1 MSGSRYFAFVM
12 SAVVISAPVSAGRGT
27 EIPAAGLSA
36 AAGVSDSVALGT
48 VVVTGTRTPKT
59 LKDVPIVTRVIT
71 AADIE
76 KRNAADIKDL
86 LQQELPGME
95 FTFAMNQQTTLDMQ
109 GFGGNGVLFLVDG
122 ERMAGETMDNID
134 YSRIDLQS
142 IERIEI
148 VKGAASSLYGSAAVG
163 GVINIIS
170 KKQRRDWSANAGGR
184 HGAHGEYRYGGLL
197 GLRSGGLSSVTTVQR
212 TAVDDINLLKPGQI
226 TAGDFNKII
235 GNTTWNVKER
245 LVFKPS
251 ERLTLTARG
260 GYFFRERNTLKS
272 VKDRYRDYSGG
283 LRADLSVGSAGN
295 IELSYGYD
303 QYDKSEYTVKTG
315 SDDRNYSNRQHAVRA
330 LYNHSF
336 AENTVLSVGGDWFSD
351 YLMSYQFDGNGSRSQ
366 YNIDAFVQMDWALT
380 ERLSVIGGLRFDYF
394 SGASVRHVSPKAG
407 LMYRFPHL
415 SLRASYSDGFR
426 APSLKEMFMDYD
438 MAGIFMIY
446 GNSGLRPET
455 SDNLQLSAEYTRG
468 RYNITVTGFCNFVDN
483 RISTAWNTALGGQS
497 YVNMSSMRISG
508 VDASV
513 SARYPC
519 GISAHL
525 SYVYTHESVKNGLP
539 VGLSTRPHAATVRLD
554 YDRRWS
560 ARQATGIS
568 LSGRLLSSADCMEYS
583 LASFEETVER
593 HYPGYAIWKL
603 TASHRLFDAC
613 RLSVTVDN
621 LLGYVPEYYYCKS
634 PVTTGTTVSV
644 GLSVDI
650 DRIF

>member
-1 MSGSRYFAFVM
+1 MCGSRHIALLV
-12 SAVVISAPVSAGRGT
+12 SAVFLSAYCSAGDSAGPQAAVQPL
-27 EIPAAGLSA
+27 PAD
-36 AAGVSDSVALGT
+36 VSDSVALGM

-71 AADIE
+71 SAEIE
-76 KRNAADIKDL
+76 KRNAADIKEL

-95 FTFAMNQQTTLDMQ
+95 FSFSMNQQTTLDMQ
-109 GFGGNGVLFLVDG
+109 GFGGNGVLFLIDG

-170 KKQRRDWSANAGGR
+170 KKQRRKWSANVSAR
-184 HGAHGEYRYGGLL
+184 HGAHGEYRYGELL
-197 GLRSGGLSSVTTVQR
+197 GMRYGKVSSVTTVQR
-212 TAVDDINLLKPGQI
+212 TSVDDINLLKPGQI
-226 TAGDFNKII
+226 TAGDFNNII
-235 GNTTWNVKER
+235 GGTTWNVRER
-245 LVFKPS
+245 LELKPVD
-251 ERLTLTARG
+251 RLTLTARG
-260 GYFFRERNTLKS
+260 GYFFRERNTLKN

-283 LRADLSVGSAGN
+283 LRAEYSFRSAGN
-295 IELSYGYD
+295 LELSYGYD
-303 QYDKSEYTVKTG
+303 QYDKSEYTVSTG
-315 SDDRNYSNRQHAVRA
+315 DDDRNYSNRQHTVRA
-330 LYNHSF
+330 LYNHVF
-336 AENTVLSVGGDWFSD
+336 AENTVLSVGGDWLKD
-351 YLMSYQFDGNGSRSQ
+351 YLMSYQFEGNGSRSQ
-366 YNIDAFVQMDWALT
+366 CNIDAFAQMDWAVT
-380 ERLSVIGGLRFDYF
+380 ERFSVIGGLRFDYF
-394 SGASVRHVSPKAG
+394 SGASVRHVSPKVG

-446 GNSGLRPET
+446 GNENLRPET
-455 SDNLQLSAEYTRG
+455 SDNLQLSAEYTCG
-468 RYNITVTGFCNFVDN
+468 RYNVTVMGFCNFVEN

-497 YVNMSSMRISG
+497 YVNMAAMRISG
-508 VDASV
+508 IDASV

-519 GISAHL
+519 GISAYL
-525 SYVYTHESVKNGLP
+525 SYVYTHESVTDGLP
-539 VGLSTRPHAATVRLD
+539 VGLSTRPHAGTVRLD
-554 YDRRWS
+554 YDRKWN
-560 ARQATGIS
+560 ARQATSIS

-583 LASFEETVER
+583 LASFEQTAER
-593 HYPGYAIWKL
+593 HYPGYAVWKL

-621 LLGYVPEYYYCKS
+621 LFDYVPDYYYSKS

-644 GLSVDI
+644 GVSVDI
-650 DRIF
+650 DKIF

>member
-1 MSGSRYFAFVM
+1 M
-12 SAVVISAPVSAGRGT
+12 
-27 EIPAAGLSA
+27 
-36 AAGVSDSVALGT
+36 
-48 VVVTGTRTPKT
+48 
-59 LKDVPIVTRVIT
+59 
-71 AADIE
+71 
-76 KRNAADIKDL
+76 
-86 LQQELPGME
+86 
-95 FTFAMNQQTTLDMQ
+95 
-109 GFGGNGVLFLVDG
+109 
-122 ERMAGETMDNID
+122 
-134 YSRIDLQS
+134 
-142 IERIEI
+142 
-148 VKGAASSLYGSAAVG
+148 
-163 GVINIIS
+163 
-170 KKQRRDWSANAGGR
+170 
-184 HGAHGEYRYGGLL
+184 
-197 GLRSGGLSSVTTVQR
+197 
-212 TAVDDINLLKPGQI
+212 
-226 TAGDFNKII
+226 
-235 GNTTWNVKER
+235 
-245 LVFKPS
+245 
-251 ERLTLTARG
+251 
-260 GYFFRERNTLKS
+260 
-272 VKDRYRDYSGG
+272 
-283 LRADLSVGSAGN
+283 
-295 IELSYGYD
+295 
-303 QYDKSEYTVKTG
+303 KTG

-336 AENTVLSVGGDWFSD
+336 AENTVLSVGGDWFGD

-568 LSGRLLSSADCMEYS
+568 LSGRLLSSADCMEAGSYTHFR
-583 LASFEETVER
+583 AHETGR
-593 HYPGYAIWKL
+593 NLDCPL
-603 TASHRLFDAC
+603 LF
-613 RLSVTVDN
+613 
-621 LLGYVPEYYYCKS
+621 
-634 PVTTGTTVSV
+634 
-644 GLSVDI
+644 
-650 DRIF
+650 